1 MNAAPMRF
9 FFVAALLITMSS
21 NSLASKYFLYV
32 GTYGKGV
39 YAYRLDS
46 NSPTK
51 LEPLGLSGDVTNPSF
66 LTADPQFRY
75 LYAVSELEGNV
86 DGAVAAFSIDRK
98 TGALHFL
105 NSASSN
111 GVAPC
116 HLAVDHTA
124 KLLAVANYGTGG
136 VAVFPIQGEGHLGS
150 MSELLTAKG
159 SSVNPKRQEGPH
171 AHEVVISADNRFAYV
186 PDLGLDEIRLYR
198 IDPENAKLGPTDPP
212 FVKVQ
217 PGSGPRHL
225 AFSPDGKYAYLIHE
239 LESFV
244 TVFAR
249 NSENGVLLPLQKV
262 STLPAGFKGENGPA
276 EVAVDKA
283 GKFVYASNRGPG
295 TIAVFAV
302 NRGDGKL
309 NQIQVAETG
318 GTFPRAFEFDPTG
331 RFLLVGDQKAN
342 RFVIF
347 SIDPTT
353 GKLSLT
359 VNKFEV
365 SSPVSFLF
373 VPAE

>member
-1 MNAAPMRF
+1 
-9 FFVAALLITMSS
+9 
-21 NSLASKYFLYV
+21 
-32 GTYGKGV
+32 
-39 YAYRLDS
+39 
-46 NSPTK
+46 
-51 LEPLGLSGDVTNPSF
+51 
-66 LTADPQFRY
+66 
-75 LYAVSELEGNV
+75 VSELEGNV

-136 VAVFPIQGEGHLGS
+136 VAVFPIQSEGHLGS

-171 AHEVVISADNRFAYV
+171 AHEVVLSADNRFAYV

-198 IDPENAKLGPTDPP
+198 VDPENAKLAANDPP
-212 FVKVQ
+212 FVKAE

-225 AFSPDGKYAYLIHE
+225 AFSPDGKYAYVIHE
-239 LESFV
+239 LESFI
-244 TVFAR
+244 TVFEH
-249 NSENGVLLPLQKV
+249 NSENGDLHPMQKV

-302 NRGDGKL
+302 NRSDGKL

-318 GTFPRAFEFDPTG
+318 GTFPRAFEFDPSG

-342 RFVIF
+342 RFVIL
-347 SIDPTT
+347 SIDRTT
-353 GKLSLT
+353 GKLTLT
-359 VNKFEV
+359 GDTFEV
-365 SSPVSFLF
+365 SSPVCFLF